1 MRILFLTFFLLVSN
15 QSFAEWK
22 YLKGSMKDDGKLN
35 EIKAERYEN
44 LYINNKVEK
53 SKLELTQT
61 KLSFKITKNEKK
73 GNYCEPFLI
82 NTEVYKDI
90 LLDKMYI
97 GNECAPCIK
106 KKGLCGRVTLISGF
120 KTRESFDFYKTLN
133 APESK
138 WHKELEKEGGKI
150 MSMDDYNSVYRSI
163 HIAFGNREM
172 LVIQSRKVEYQNKI
186 YPTYTVSIFKYNTKY
201 RKILTKMSNF
211 TDIYEKEIIMQ
222 IEVLFSRIYDALEKP
237 KAITI
242 SDQEAKI
249 IFASHVDATHTKY
262 QTRD

>member
-22 YLKGSMKDDGKLN
+22 YTKGSLKDDGKITERTYKRYE
-35 EIKAERYEN
+35 EIK
-44 LYINNKVEK
+44 IDGKIKK
-53 SKLELTQT
+53 SKLTMT
-61 KLSFKITKNEKK
+61 NKVLSWKISKNYKK
-73 GNYCEPFLI
+73 GNNCEPFQI
-82 NTEVYKDI
+82 ASEMHIST

-97 GNECAPCIK
+97 TNECAPCIDQ
-106 KKGLCGRVTLISGF
+106 KGLCGRKLLISHF
-120 KTRESFDFYKTLN
+120 QTRESFDYLKSGRE
-133 APESK
+133 ESK
-138 WHKELEKEGGKI
+138 WHKELEEDGGKI
-150 MSMDDYNSVYRSI
+150 LSMDKYDSVYRSI

-172 LVIQSRKVEYQNKI
+172 LMIESRKVEYQNQI
-186 YPTYTVSIFKYNTKY
+186 YPTYRVAVGKFNTKN
-201 RKILTKMSNF
+201 RDVLTKISNF

-249 IFASHVDATHTKY
+249 IFASHVDATHLKF